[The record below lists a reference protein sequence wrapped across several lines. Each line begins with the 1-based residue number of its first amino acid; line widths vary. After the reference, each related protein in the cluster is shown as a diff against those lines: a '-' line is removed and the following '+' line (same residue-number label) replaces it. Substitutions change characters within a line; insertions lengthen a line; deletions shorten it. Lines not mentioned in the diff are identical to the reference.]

1 MATDFNG
8 KIRKIQRLEQLGGL
22 IYFKNLKQ
30 PKFPSDFK
38 TMQYSAITPIA
49 GEIRRIFF
57 EAADIDE
64 ARRIAAGC
72 NAGLEGEAQRP
83 EVPVPLAYN
92 MKETQ
97 KLLGGISRP
106 TVYAWLKIGRLDRVG
121 GTSKVL
127 VTLDSIERAVRE

>member
-1 MATDFNG
+1 
-8 KIRKIQRLEQLGGL
+8 
-22 IYFKNLKQ
+22 
-30 PKFPSDFK
+30 
-38 TMQYSAITPIA
+38 MQYSAITPVA

-97 KLLGGISRP
+97 KLLGGISRA
-106 TVYAWLKIGRLDRVG
+106 TVYAWMKIGRLDRVG
-121 GTSKVL
+121 GTRKVL
-127 VTLDSIERAVRE
+127 ITLDSIERAVRE

>member
-8 KIRKIQRLEQLGGL
+8 KIRKNQRLEQLGGL
-22 IYFKNLKQ
+22 IYFKNLKR

-38 TMQYSAITPIA
+38 TMQYSAITPVS

-64 ARRIAAGC
+64 ARRIAASC

-83 EVPVPLAYN
+83 EVPVPLAHN

-127 VTLDSIERAVRE
+127 ITLDSIERAVRE